1 MFKSFRFSLF
11 EWALAAT
18 AFYCGA
24 VFSGVHENW
33 TTFLG
38 LRPNEVGDF
47 LAGVFGPLAFLWLV
61 FGYYQQ
67 GEELK
72 HSVEALR
79 LQAEELNESVQQQR
93 LANEI
98 SRKTLEFSAK
108 NKVDSMRP
116 KIIVEFYKNSSTG
129 DGKSKYKLN
138 AKNIGPIATNV
149 TIRAIIASKSKPIL
163 CLTAKDLRPTDPD
176 GNCRTDWM
184 EKIQEPVVVETM
196 FSDADGRKYS
206 EKITFEYDETS
217 LNFAKQTSNHS

>member
-1 MFKSFRFSLF
+1 MFKSLKLTQF

-72 HSVEALR
+72 HSVEALK
-79 LQAEELNESVQQQR
+79 LQAEELNESVQQQK

-98 SRKTLEFSAK
+98 SRENIELSNRE
-108 NKVDSMRP
+108 KVLSMRP
-116 KIIVEFYKNSSTG
+116 KIMASFHMGTQMG
-129 DGKSKYKLN
+129 DGMAKYKLT
-138 AKNIGPIATNV
+138 AKNLGPVATNV
-149 TIRAIIASKSKPIL
+149 SILAKIASQDIEIL
-163 CLTAKDLRPTDPD
+163 GLTTRHMSSTDPD
-176 GNCRTDWM
+176 LENRSDWR
-184 EKIQEPVVVETM
+184 KIFYDPVVIEAE
-196 FSDADGRKYS
+196 FSDADGREYS
-206 EKITFEYDETS
+206 EHHIFEFEQKS
-217 LNFAKQTSNHS
+217 RNFVKRN